1 MKRLLILLFII
12 LLGATLRA
20 EEAPLSLEQALDIA
34 QQRNLRIE
42 AQHKA
47 EERAERL
54 LRSAMGLRFPQLSLV
69 GSYNLMERNVALPL
83 NELKAPLQA
92 WVGGLGEALPEGG
105 GSLIEGLLSP
115 LMAADWDYTLQRRNF
130 GFLALEGNLPI
141 WMGGRINTANR
152 MARLEVEQ
160 RRWAGEE
167 LNSKLS
173 VEVIERYF
181 AVVLGGEAR
190 RLREAVV
197 EAMLQ
202 HLSEAEALVREGM
215 IPEVELLYVNQRL
228 SEARHKAYNSGVE
241 LQTLK
246 EALSTSLCT
255 EAQEELSTP
264 LFSLREIEPLS
275 HFLASAEALN
285 PQLREVELKGKLAQ
299 EGVRMARSSFLPEV
313 VAIGGVNLAQENLSE
328 LLPRWVV
335 GVGLRWS
342 LFDGLKRE
350 HDYSAARSLAQ
361 EAHLLE
367 RYAGLEIA
375 LLVEQCYNTLQK
387 EADALRSL
395 QDALRYTEAALR
407 ACTVA
412 FHEGEA
418 TALQVVDAELELQ
431 RIRIERL
438 EAAYRY
444 DVALAQLLS
453 AAGLS
458 ESFLHYLHH
467 PTAIYYTPF
476 NTPSHETAE

>member
-1 MKRLLILLFII
+1 MKRLLILLHIV

-20 EEAPLSLEQALDIA
+20 EEVPLSLEQALEIA
-34 QQRNLRIE
+34 RQRNLRIE

-54 LRSAMGLRFPQLSLV
+54 RRSAVGLRSPQLSLI
-69 GSYNLMERNVALPL
+69 GNYSLMERDVALPL

-92 WVGGLGEALPEGG
+92 WAGGLGEALPEGG
-105 GSLIEGLLSP
+105 GSLIAGLLSP
-115 LMAADWDYTLQRRNF
+115 LMATDWDYTLQRRNF

-152 MARLEVEQ
+152 IARLEVE
-160 RRWAGEE
+160 RTRWAGVE
-167 LNSKLS
+167 LNSKVS

-197 EAMLQ
+197 EAMRQ

-228 SEARHKAYNSGVE
+228 SEAQHKAYSSRLE

-255 EAQEELSTP
+255 EVQEGLSTP

-275 HFLASAEALN
+275 HFLASAEAHN
-285 PQLREVELKGKLAQ
+285 PQLREVELKGALSK
-299 EGVRMARSSFLPEV
+299 EGVRMARSAFLPEV
-313 VAIGGVNLAQENLSE
+313 VAIGGVNLAQDHLSE

-342 LFDGLKRE
+342 LFNGLRRE
-350 HDYSAARSLAQ
+350 HDYAAARTLAQ

-367 RYAGLEIA
+367 RYAEREVA
-375 LLVEQCYNTLQK
+375 LLVEQCYNTLRK
-387 EADALRSL
+387 EADALQSL
-395 QDALRYTEAALR
+395 QQTLHYTEAALR
-407 ACTVA
+407 ASTVA

-418 TALQVVDAELELQ
+418 TALEVVDAELELQ
-431 RIRIERL
+431 RVRIERL

-458 ESFLHYLHH
+458 ESFVHYLHH
-467 PTAIYYTPF
+467 PTAVYYTPF
-476 NTPSHETAE
+476 NTPSHETAD